1 MIGYATKAQQMTDI
15 ASVIERA
22 RCEGRDL
29 ATALRIARAT
39 LTYLSGPN
47 PSADQQAAL
56 RDFDRSMA
64 AIAADGQV

>member
-1 MIGYATKAQQMTDI
+1 MIDGFTKAQTMTDI

-22 RCEGRDL
+22 RREGRDL

-47 PSADQQAAL
+47 PTADQRAAL
-56 RDFDRSMA
+56 RDFDQSMA
-64 AIAADGQV
+64 AIAADEKV